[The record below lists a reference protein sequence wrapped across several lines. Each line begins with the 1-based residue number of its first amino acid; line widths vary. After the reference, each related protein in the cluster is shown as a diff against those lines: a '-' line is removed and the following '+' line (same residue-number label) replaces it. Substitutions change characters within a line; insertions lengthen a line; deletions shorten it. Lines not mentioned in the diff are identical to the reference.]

1 MEDKEFYTGFFR
13 MSSYRQMNVILAV
26 NHKKTIEEAGI
37 SDPYEIEYYK
47 RLWDSAEKMEEI
59 TGIWP
64 VCDLPELDWDEIP
77 DYYPKEFP
85 DKH

>member
-1 MEDKEFYTGFFR
+1 MEDKEFYKGFFR

-37 SDPYEIEYYK
+37 GDPYEVEYYR
-47 RLWDSAEKMEEI
+47 RLWDSAEEMEKI

-64 VCDLPELDWDEIP
+64 ICDLPELDWDEIP
-77 DYYPKEFP
+77 DYYSKEFP

>member
-1 MEDKEFYTGFFR
+1 
-13 MSSYRQMNVILAV
+13 MNVILAV
-26 NHKKTIEEAGI
+26 NHRKTIKEAGI
-37 SDPYEIEYYK
+37 SDPYEVEYYK
-47 RLWDSAEKMEEI
+47 RLWDSAEKMEAI
-59 TGIWP
+59 AGFWP